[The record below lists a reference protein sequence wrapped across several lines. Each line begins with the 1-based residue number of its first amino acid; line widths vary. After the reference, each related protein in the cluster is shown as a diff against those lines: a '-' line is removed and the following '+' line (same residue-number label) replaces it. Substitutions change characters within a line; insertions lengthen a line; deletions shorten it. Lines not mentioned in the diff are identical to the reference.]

1 MLNMVFIRYLK
12 LRDNDWGNSG
22 TLSTFVL
29 TSSLVEDLFILS
41 NCSIIKVSIE
51 YSPSEYGIQ
60 TSKPYRKIGTIHA
73 SKTFIGNSGN
83 RHFQVFLFPDNC
95 YRK

>member
-12 LRDNDWGNSG
+12 LRDNDWENSG

-41 NCSIIKVSIE
+41 SCSIIKVFYWVFPIWVW
-51 YSPSEYGIQ
+51 SPNFRAIQ
-60 TSKPYRKIGTIHA
+60 ENWYDTCIKNIYR
-73 SKTFIGNSGN
+73 
-83 RHFQVFLFPDNC
+83 Q
-95 YRK
+95 